1 MAVVQNIPVGRTEGK
16 DQTPI
21 STINLHLPDPK
32 IVSDVLERGLS
43 MNLKKVK
50 IEWMDCPDLRL
61 YGFVAPGLCGTPALL
76 EIGSLSYF
84 CPTPRLDKKYY
95 FRELLSLLNLTGQDN
110 FIVGAGTHIDP
121 PTYDLAEVLLIFFA
135 GLGGMFMVSGSP
147 TLHHIMP
154 AYSRVTNLYTMKQVQ
169 QWLRYRKLI
178 EPVTAVGTIMSE
190 GSYYNNICP
199 NSTELPY
206 LTKSHFHSHTLNQP
220 RSCGGHFYTNCVN
233 TNYLDAFYVGYFSFA
248 EKLYCVDP
256 PSRRDIHTN
265 IDKFYPPCQNHNIG
279 VINIREE
286 YN

>member
-1 MAVVQNIPVGRTEGK
+1 MLPQLYTNLMFSPTSPTGSMNFRNDSITFCSVEETNNTYARNIREFNSLCVIQGNFFLSERRPGKVLQVTAHCRTGPLNFVSAIQELFNLMRTE
-16 DQTPI
+16 T
-21 STINLHLPDPK
+21 DP
-32 IVSDVLERGLS
+32 
-43 MNLKKVK
+43 
-50 IEWMDCPDLRL
+50 
-61 YGFVAPGLCGTPALL
+61 
-76 EIGSLSYF
+76 
-84 CPTPRLDKKYY
+84 
-95 FRELLSLLNLTGQDN
+95 
-110 FIVGAGTHIDP
+110 
-121 PTYDLAEVLLIFFA
+121 LI